1 MSETFQV
8 VVGGIVAV
16 VYGLSA
22 LSRRFPHVAWLQ
34 HFRIPHP
41 QLTAEQRARMTRRA
55 TFNAGAQLILLGL
68 VLPIGYVVLTVMMF
82 NTITRGAMALVLA
95 GSVLCIV
102 LGIAAIVQGIRR

>member
-8 VVGGIVAV
+8 VVGSIVVV

-34 HFRIPHP
+34 HFRLPWLE
-41 QLTAEQRARMTRRA
+41 LTEEQRARTRYRA
-55 TFNAGAQLILLGL
+55 NVYVGAQLILFGL
-68 VLPIGYVVLTVMMF
+68 VLPLGYVVLTVMMF
-82 NTITRGAMALVLA
+82 NTITRGTMILVLA

-102 LGIAAIVQGIRR
+102 LGITAIVQGMRR

>member
-8 VVGGIVAV
+8 VVGSMVVV

-34 HFRIPHP
+34 HFRLPLP
-41 QLTAEQRARMTRRA
+41 RLTPEQRARMQRRA
-55 TFNAGAQLILLGL
+55 TVNAGAQLILLGL
-68 VLPIGYVVLTVMMF
+68 VLPLGYVVLTVMMF
-82 NTITRGAMALVLA
+82 NTVTRGTMILVLA

-102 LGIAAIVQGIRR
+102 LGITAIVQGMRR